1 VFYEVIPL
9 RSGARKLRPEE
20 WPEPEFGQISMAT
33 WKPGETSLART
44 ARVATLYTN
53 VGMMR
58 RPALVLIEPRVT
70 YLPMDGQVWEGTQL
84 ATTDEGMK
92 EIPQAWLVRPTTK
105 DSPPLPPFDV
115 ERWMKTRRAAR
126 DMPQPPVGK
135 GWIKPERGRDRR

>member
-1 VFYEVIPL
+1 
-9 RSGARKLRPEE
+9 
-20 WPEPEFGQISMAT
+20 M
-33 WKPGETSLART
+33 RT

-58 RPALVLIEPRVT
+58 RPALVLIEPRVA
-70 YLPMDGQVWEGTQL
+70 YLPMDGEVWEGTELQ
-84 ATTDEGMK
+84 TTDEGLK
-92 EIPQAWLVRPTTK
+92 EVAQSWLVRPTKK

-115 ERWMKTRRAAR
+115 ESWMKTRRAAR